1 MRRACP
7 LRGETKAPGGRA
19 VRFAGIL
26 SYPYAMHPILFEI
39 GGYPV
44 AAYGTALL
52 LAFVVG
58 IAVAVWRARA
68 QGLNADRVLDASM
81 LILVSSILG
90 ARLLWVVTHPEVF
103 RPPQGTWLDAVNPFQ
118 SEGSFGIVGLSMLG
132 GVVLAVLGSV
142 AFFAYH
148 RLPVLPHADV
158 IMPSVLLG
166 EGITRI
172 GCFLNGCCFGLV
184 CTAPWG
190 VRFPEGSPAAELFR
204 GAAVHPTQLYTALLA
219 FASFAFLAWLARR
232 RPFPGAL
239 FFTSI
244 VLVAG
249 YRIALDF
256 VRYYESQVI
265 LFRAAGA
272 DITINQAISLG
283 LVLAGVAGLAVFWR
297 RHRLEAAGG

>member
-1 MRRACP
+1 
-7 LRGETKAPGGRA
+7 
-19 VRFAGIL
+19 
-26 SYPYAMHPILFEI
+26 MHPILFEI

-58 IAVAVWRARA
+58 ITVAVRRARA
-68 QGLNADRVLDASM
+68 QGLDADRVLDATM

-90 ARLLWVVTHPEVF
+90 ARLLWVVTHPAVF

-118 SEGSFGIVGLSMLG
+118 GEGSFGIVGLSMLG
-132 GVVLAVLGSV
+132 GVVLALLCSV
-142 AFFAYH
+142 AFFAYR
-148 RLPVLPHADV
+148 RLPVLPHVDV

-172 GCFLNGCCFGLV
+172 GCFLNGCCHGLV

-190 VRFPEGSPAAELFR
+190 VRFPEGSPAAVLFP
-204 GAAVHPTQLYTALLA
+204 GAAVHPTQLYASLLGFAGFALLV
-219 FASFAFLAWLARR
+219 WLARR
-232 RPFPGAL
+232 RPFPGAV

-256 VRYYESQVI
+256 VRYYESQVMV
-265 LFRAAGA
+265 FRAAGV
-272 DITINQAISLG
+272 DITINQLISLG
-283 LVLAGVAGLAVFWR
+283 LVLAGIAGIAVFGR
-297 RHRLEAAGG
+297 RHRLASTGG

>member
-1 MRRACP
+1 MHC
-7 LRGETKAPGGRA
+7 
-19 VRFAGIL
+19 AGIL
-26 SYPYAMHPILFEI
+26 SYPYPMHPILFEV

-44 AAYGTALL
+44 AAYGMALL

-58 IAVAVWRARA
+58 ISVAVRRARA
-68 QGLNADRVLDASM
+68 LGLNADRVLDATM

-90 ARLLWVVTHPEVF
+90 ARLLWALTHPEVF
-103 RPPQGTWLDAVNPFQ
+103 RPPHGTWLDAVNPFQ
-118 SEGSFGIVGLSMLG
+118 GDGDFGIVGLSMMG
-132 GVVLAVLGSV
+132 GVVLALLTSI

-148 RLPVLPHADV
+148 RLPLLPHADV

-172 GCFLNGCCFGLV
+172 GCFLNGCCHGLV

-190 VRFPEGSPAAELFR
+190 VRFPPDSPAAALFP
-204 GAAVHPTQLYTALLA
+204 GAAVHPTQLYASLLG
-219 FASFAFLAWLARR
+219 FASFALLIWLARR
-232 RPFPGAL
+232 RPFPGAV
-239 FFTSI
+239 FFSSM
-244 VLVAG
+244 VLVGG

-272 DITINQAISLG
+272 AFTINQLISAG
-283 LVLAGVAGLAVFWR
+283 LVLVGLAGIAVLWR
-297 RHRLEAAGG
+297 RRLDPARE

>member
-1 MRRACP
+1 
-7 LRGETKAPGGRA
+7 
-19 VRFAGIL
+19 
-26 SYPYAMHPILFEI
+26 MHPILFEI

-58 IAVAVWRARA
+58 ISVAVWRART
-68 QGLNADRVLDASM
+68 QGLDADRVLDATM
-81 LILVSSILG
+81 LILVASILG
-90 ARLLWVVTHPEVF
+90 SRLFWAMTHPEAF
-103 RPPQGTWLDAVNPFQ
+103 RPPQGTWLDVVNPFQ
-118 SEGSFGIVGLSMLG
+118 SEGGFGVVGLSMLG
-132 GVVLAVLGSV
+132 GVVLALIGSV

-148 RLPVLPHADV
+148 RLPVLPHVDV

-190 VRFPEGSPAAELFR
+190 VRFPEGSPAAALFP
-204 GAAVHPTQLYTALLA
+204 GAAVHPTQLYASLLA

-244 VLVAG
+244 VLLAA
-249 YRIALDF
+249 YRVALDF

-283 LVLAGVAGLAVFWR
+283 LVLAGVAGLVVLGR
-297 RHRLEAAGG
+297 RHRREAAGG